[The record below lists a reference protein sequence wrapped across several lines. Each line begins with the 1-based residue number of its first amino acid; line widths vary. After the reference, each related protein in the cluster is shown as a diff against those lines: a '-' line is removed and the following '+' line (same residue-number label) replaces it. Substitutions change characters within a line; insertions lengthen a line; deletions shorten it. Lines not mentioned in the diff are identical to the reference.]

1 MAELDQVYE
10 TYSRKNRKYNKEEWI
25 EYKKKEKQEVYEL
38 IDTTAES
45 LVKDGKMFKRYLDS
59 QSKFE
64 QYSVGNTLLITAQ
77 MPEATIL
84 RDYDGWTNAGGFPK
98 KNRKDVKILEPSD
111 SYMRDDG
118 SVGTNYNVKYVTD
131 ISQVNIRKKPRIMN
145 YDNNLLLRAFL
156 NSNQAANLKIVNEI
170 PDTDRKAL
178 YDAEKDILYVAK
190 GAEAPTIFHE
200 VTQELA
206 KQEIG
211 EDTEVHT
218 FKINCVSYMLCKKY
232 GVDVSNYNVTDIPF
246 EFKELSAK
254 QIREELEPIHDAM
267 ENISGRTSNWIEVF
281 ARQSKEKAQE
291 QAR

>member
-45 LVKDGKMFKRYLDS
+45 IVKDGKMFKRYLDS

-211 EDTEVHT
+211 EDTEVDT